1 MKSKLE
7 AIESQKAELEKGHAE
22 KDNNLEEL
30 KKKEAEIKAH
40 LQQTKEEKARET
52 EKMAEDLKQA

>member
-1 MKSKLE
+1 
-7 AIESQKAELEKGHAE
+7 LEKGHAE

-40 LQQTKEEKARET
+40 L
-52 EKMAEDLKQA
+52 